1 MPIIWGMATPEIR
14 LKFARRLKALRKRL
28 HLTQEQMA
36 ERLGMDNRYY
46 QRLESNK
53 PGAVKIDTIGKIAK
67 ALNLT
72 PSKLLNF
79 K

>member
-1 MPIIWGMATPEIR
+1 MLTPEIR
-14 LKFARRLKALRKRL
+14 LQFARRLKALRKRF

-36 ERLGMDNRYY
+36 ERLDMDIRNY

-53 PGAVKIDTIGKIAK
+53 PGAVKINTIDKIAK
-67 ALNLT
+67 ALKLT
-72 PSKLLNF
+72 PSKLLDF

>member
-1 MPIIWGMATPEIR
+1 MLTPEIR
-14 LKFARRLKALRKRL
+14 LKFAQRLKALRKRC

-36 ERLGMDNRYY
+36 ERLEMDVRYY

-53 PGAVKIDTIGKIAK
+53 PGAVKIDTIDKIAR
-67 ALNLT
+67 ALKLT
-72 PSKLLNF
+72 PSKLLDF

>member
-1 MPIIWGMATPEIR
+1 MLTPKIR
-14 LKFARRLKALRKRL
+14 LQFAQRLKALRKRFD
-28 HLTQEQMA
+28 LTQEQMA
-36 ERLGMDNRYY
+36 ERLEMDTRYY

-67 ALNLT
+67 ALDLT

>member
-1 MPIIWGMATPEIR
+1 MLTPEIR
-14 LKFARRLKALRKRL
+14 LQFARRLKALRTQF

-36 ERLGMDNRYY
+36 ERLEMDTRYY

-53 PGAVKIDTIGKIAK
+53 PGAVKIDTIDKIAK
-67 ALNLT
+67 ALKLT
-72 PSKLLNF
+72 PSKLLDF

>member
-1 MPIIWGMATPEIR
+1 MPIPEIR
-14 LKFARRLKALRKRL
+14 LQFAKKLKSLRNQLR
-28 HLTQEQMA
+28 LTQEKMA
-36 ERLGMDNRYY
+36 EHLDVDTRYY

-67 ALNLT
+67 ALKLT

>member
-1 MPIIWGMATPEIR
+1 MLTPEIR
-14 LKFARRLKALRKRL
+14 LQFARRLKALRKRF

-36 ERLGMDNRYY
+36 ERLDMDIRNY

-53 PGAVKIDTIGKIAK
+53 PGAVKIDTIDKIAK
-67 ALNLT
+67 ALKLT
-72 PSKLLNF
+72 PSKLLDF

>member
-1 MPIIWGMATPEIR
+1 MLAPEIR
-14 LKFARRLKALRKRL
+14 LQFARRLKAIRKQR

-36 ERLGMDNRYY
+36 ERLEMDIRYY

-72 PSKLLNF
+72 PSKLLDF

>member
-1 MPIIWGMATPEIR
+1 MLTPEVR
-14 LKFARRLKALRKRL
+14 LQFARRLKALRKRF

-36 ERLGMDNRYY
+36 ERLEMDTRYY

-53 PGAVKIDTIGKIAK
+53 PGAVKIDTIDKIAK
-67 ALNLT
+67 ALDLT
-72 PSKLLNF
+72 PSKLLDF